1 MAPRLRGGELGSGI
15 CQIMTP
21 CWEVGST
28 EMSRLRKGRDA
39 LSPGRLRQLLQM
51 RAWLW
56 PIQMLIGASPRPLSA
71 SAQGTFSRASTSPYL
86 AIGLCPSIG
95 DTCGVF
101 PLTLGMSLAKKKQ
114 GRGRAANGTD
124 VVRSWRRCWRMR
136 GKSDACFMET

>member
-1 MAPRLRGGELGSGI
+1 
-15 CQIMTP
+15 
-21 CWEVGST
+21 
-28 EMSRLRKGRDA
+28 
-39 LSPGRLRQLLQM
+39 M

-101 PLTLGMSLAKKKQ
+101 PLTLGMSLAKKNKDEEGPLMGQ
-114 GRGRAANGTD
+114 TLSEVGGGAGD
-124 VVRSWRRCWRMR
+124 CGGSQMLVLWKLSM
-136 GKSDACFMET
+136 